1 MAAGADTYK
10 MASFLCL
17 VPWQG
22 CWEAGSTLSLSLSLP
37 MAGVGWQLD
46 PENVKAED
54 ARSC

>member
-10 MASFLCL
+10 TASLLCL

-22 CWEAGSTLSLSLSLP
+22 CWEAGSTLSLPLSLP
-37 MAGVGWQLD
+37 MVAVGWRLD